1 MFSQLSYN
9 TTIPEDTP
17 INTIVLNVT
26 AADVDRD
33 LNGEVR
39 YFVVDTSTAFCVNDV
54 LEDCGIAGT
63 FGVDPVTGDVYV
75 SSALDRDIR

>member
-17 INTIVLNVT
+17 VNTIVLSVIAT
-26 AADVDRD
+26 DVDRG

-39 YFVVDTSTAFCVNDV
+39 YFVVDASTTFCVNDV

-63 FGVDPVTGDVYV
+63 FGVDTVTGDVYV